1 MTLRGILA
9 TLALAWLGAALAEVP
24 AAEPTLIQQSLRARE
39 ARLAGDAKGWLEHGQ
54 ATLARAPDHPDLLLS
69 VSRAM
74 ALNGRATEALDLLE
88 DAIRRGARVDAASFP
103 EYSALASNERFTA
116 LAAKGREN
124 MKPVSPPET
133 FLALEDTTID
143 PEGITFDADS
153 GRLLFGSLQGGVWQ
167 SDLGKKLGRF
177 ATEASG
183 LREVLGLKVDHKRR
197 LLWVATGV
205 FPDLFAVTPKPD
217 SGLTG
222 VMAFNLD
229 DGARVRV
236 CWLDERPVEHG
247 FNDFALAENGDVYV
261 SDSPT
266 NSVYRLP
273 GGECRLE
280 RVIQDPRMSFPN
292 GIAISPDGKRLYV
305 AHVEGL
311 SVVDLPG
318 GRRTPLAVPPDT
330 AVNSIDGLVRDGED
344 LIGIQPS
351 PYLAR
356 VLRIRLD
363 GGGMA
368 IRDVTTVSSPPPPG
382 VNPATGVIAG
392 DHYYYVANV
401 PDAQAT
407 DQRARILRAK
417 LR

>member
-1 MTLRGILA
+1 MAMRGILA
-9 TLALAWLGAALAEVP
+9 ALPLAGFGAVLAEVP
-24 AAEPTLIQQSLRARE
+24 APEPSLIDLSLRARQ
-39 ARLAGDAKGWLEHGQ
+39 ARLAGDAGGWLEHGQ

-69 VSRAM
+69 VSRAL
-74 ALNGRATEALDLLE
+74 ALNGRTNAALDLLE
-88 DAIRRGARVDAASFP
+88 DAVRRGARVDAASLP
-103 EYSALASNERFTA
+103 EFAALAADGRFAA

-124 MKPVSPPET
+124 MKPVSPPDT
-133 FLALEDTTID
+133 FLALEDTAID
-143 PEGITFDADS
+143 PEGVTFDADS
-153 GRLLFGSLQGGVWQ
+153 GRLFFGSLQGGIWQ
-167 SDLGKKLGRF
+167 ADLAGNIGRF
-177 ATEASG
+177 ATEAAG
-183 LREVLGLKVDHKRR
+183 LREVLGLKVDRERR
-197 LLWVATGV
+197 LLWAATGV
-205 FPDLFAVTPKPD
+205 FPDLFATAPKPD

-222 VMAFNLD
+222 VMAFDLD
-229 DGARVRV
+229 DGARVRE

-247 FNDFALAENGDVYV
+247 FNDFALAANGDVYV

-266 NSVYRLP
+266 NSIYRLP

-280 RVIQDPRMSFPN
+280 RVIEDPRMSFPN
-292 GIAISPDGKRLYV
+292 GIALSADDKRLYV

-311 SVVDLPG
+311 SVVELPG
-318 GRRTPLAVPPDT
+318 GRRTALAVPPDA

-363 GGGMA
+363 GEGA
-368 IRDVTTVSSPPPPG
+368 AVREVTTVSAPPPAG
-382 VNPATGVIAG
+382 VNPATGVAAG

-401 PDAQAT
+401 PDPQAP

>member
-9 TLALAWLGAALAEVP
+9 ALALGWLGGALAEAP
-24 AAEPTLIQQSLRARE
+24 AAEPSLIQLSLRTRE
-39 ARLAGDAKGWLEHGQ
+39 ARLAGDAKGRLEHGQ

-74 ALNGRATEALDLLE
+74 ALNGRAAEALDLLE
-88 DAIRRGARVDAASFP
+88 DAIRRGARVDAAAFP
-103 EYSALASNERFTA
+103 EYSVLAADERFKA
-116 LAAKGREN
+116 LAAMGRANLE
-124 MKPVSPPET
+124 PVSPPET

-143 PEGITFDADS
+143 PEGITFDAES
-153 GRLLFGSLQGGVWQ
+153 GRFLFGSLQGGIWQ
-167 SDLGKKLGRF
+167 ADLTKKLGRF

-183 LREVLGLKVDHKRR
+183 LREVLGLKVDRKRR

-205 FPDLFAVTPKPD
+205 FPDLFATTPKPD

-229 DGARVRV
+229 DGARVRN

-266 NSVYRLP
+266 NSIYRLP

-292 GIAISPDGKRLYV
+292 GIALSPDEKRLYV

-311 SVVDLPG
+311 SVIQLPG
-318 GRRTPLAVPPDT
+318 GRRTALEVPPDT

-356 VLRIRLD
+356 VLRIRLHA
-363 GGGMA
+363 GGMA
-368 IRDVTTVSSPPPPG
+368 IREVTTVSSPPPPG
-382 VNPATGVIAG
+382 VNTATGVIAG
-392 DHYYYVANV
+392 DHYYFVANV
-401 PDAQAT
+401 PDASAM
-407 DQRARILRAK
+407 DPRARILRAK

>member
-9 TLALAWLGAALAEVP
+9 TLASAWLGAALAEAP
-24 AAEPTLIQQSLRARE
+24 AAGPTLIQQSLRARE

-74 ALNGRATEALDLLE
+74 ALNGRANEALDLLE

-103 EYSALASNERFTA
+103 EYSSLAGNERFTA
-116 LAAKGREN
+116 LAAKGRRN
-124 MKPVSPPET
+124 MQPVCPPET

-153 GRLLFGSLQGGVWQ
+153 GRLL
-167 SDLGKKLGRF
+167 GRF

-183 LREVLGLKVDHKRR
+183 LREVLGLKVDRKRR

-205 FPDLFAVTPKPD
+205 FPDLFATTPKPD
-217 SGLTG
+217 SGITG
-222 VMAFNLD
+222 VMAFNLE
-229 DGARVRV
+229 DGARVRE
-236 CWLDERPVEHG
+236 CWLDERPVQHG

-266 NSVYRLP
+266 NSIYRLP

-292 GIAISPDGKRLYV
+292 GIALSSDGERLYV

-311 SVVDLPG
+311 SVVDLATS
-318 GRRTPLAVPPDT
+318 RRTALAVPPDT

-363 GGGMA
+363 GEGMA
-368 IRDVTTVSSPPPPG
+368 IREVTTVSSPPPPG
-382 VNPATGVIAG
+382 VNPATGAIAG
-392 DHYYYVANV
+392 EHYYYVANV
-401 PDAQAT
+401 PDAQAA

>member
-1 MTLRGILA
+1 MDMRGILA
-9 TLALAWLGAALAEVP
+9 ALPLAGFGAAFAESP
-24 AAEPTLIQQSLRARE
+24 AAEPSLIELSLRARE
-39 ARLAGDAKGWLEHGQ
+39 ARLAGDAKGWLEFGQ

-69 VSRAM
+69 VSRAL
-74 ALNGRATEALDLLE
+74 ALNGRATEALDLLDE
-88 DAIRRGARVDAASFP
+88 AVRRGARVDAASLP
-103 EYSALASNERFTA
+103 EYAALAANGRFAA
-116 LAAKGREN
+116 LAAKGRGNLE
-124 MKPVSPPET
+124 PVSPPET
-133 FLALEDTTID
+133 FLAIEDTTVD
-143 PEGITFDADS
+143 PEGITFDTDA
-153 GRLLFGSLQGGVWQ
+153 GRLLFGSLQGGIWQ
-167 SDLGKKLGRF
+167 SDLAGDVGRF
-177 ATEASG
+177 ATEATG
-183 LREVLGLKVDHKRR
+183 LREVLGLKVDRKRG

-205 FPDLFAVTPKPD
+205 FPDLLGTTPKPD

-222 VMAFNLD
+222 VLTFDLD
-229 DGARVRV
+229 DGARVRE

-266 NSVYRLP
+266 NAIYRLP

-280 RVIQDPRMSFPN
+280 RVVQDARMSFPN
-292 GIAISPDGKRLYV
+292 GIALSADEKRLYV

-311 SVVDLPG
+311 SVVELPG
-318 GRRTPLAVPPDT
+318 GRRTALAVPPDT
-330 AVNSIDGLVRDGED
+330 AVNSIDGLVREGED

-363 GGGMA
+363 AEGTA

-382 VNPATGVIAG
+382 VNPATGVVVG

-401 PDAQAT
+401 PDPQAT